1 MVVFT
6 DSVVPGSVGE
16 WSAYRSRRCE
26 DPGSILKDAALVA
39 AVAILLRTSCS
50 AVARSRSWVG
60 TGAGAAPRTPYV
72 KGVRRSS
79 GGGGGGARRRG
90 SICDGTE
97 CTPNKQTNHLHYNR
111 QTRVNARAGRRS
123 GLVTGRG

>member
-79 GGGGGGARRRG
+79 GGGGAGLD
-90 SICDGTE
+90 DGVPFVME
-97 CTPNKQTNHLHYNR
+97 LNAHQTNR
-111 QTRVNARAGRRS
+111 QTTYITIAKHE
-123 GLVTGRG
+123 